1 MRFAGTRME
10 GFMDTKGPKFGDMA
24 IQDLSN
30 RNREST
36 TATDLMGK
44 TAATGIQA
52 AGAVEAAGIVGGA
65 QAGLANAQGQA
76 AIMSGIG
83 QIAGSAI
90 GAFGT
95 PQINSYDDIPAGGL
109 RGSDAGA
116 GAGPNAYF
124 GTGSGKYGSFTPP
137 TQNANG
143 TWSFLN

>member
-52 AGAVEAAGIVGGA
+52 AGAVEAAGIVGSA

-90 GAFGT
+90 GA
-95 PQINSYDDIPAGGL
+95 IPTGG
-109 RGSDAGA
+109 GGYSGQAWNPSGVDAK
-116 GAGPNAYF
+116 NAYTN
-124 GTGSGKYGSFTPP
+124 GMDYGGFSATSVLSNPSFK
-137 TQNANG
+137 
-143 TWSFLN
+143 W